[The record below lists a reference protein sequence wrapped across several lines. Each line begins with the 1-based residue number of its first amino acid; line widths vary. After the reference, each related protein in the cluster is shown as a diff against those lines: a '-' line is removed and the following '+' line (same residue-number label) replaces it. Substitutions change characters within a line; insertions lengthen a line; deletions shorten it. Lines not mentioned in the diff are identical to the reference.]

1 MKVTV
6 DPVIFKAALLGNA
19 GAQSVLGGCYERG
32 DGVEKDLER
41 AFMWYSSSAEQGY
54 LDAIYNLARCYE
66 NGIGVAK
73 DQERAFSLCE
83 KAATEGHE
91 LAQITLGNYFS
102 KGIGTPQSLSEG
114 IKWYR
119 KAAMNGSNLAQ
130 TILGDRYAT
139 GEGVPKDEIEA
150 YALYNI
156 ASVSFD
162 SALERREE
170 LEKSLPA
177 SARIRGQSRSRQL
190 LKEIAAKKASK

>member
-1 MKVTV
+1 
-6 DPVIFKAALLGNA
+6 
-19 GAQSVLGGCYERG
+19 
-32 DGVEKDLER
+32 
-41 AFMWYSSSAEQGY
+41 
-54 LDAIYNLARCYE
+54 
-66 NGIGVAK
+66 
-73 DQERAFSLCE
+73 
-83 KAATEGHE
+83 
-91 LAQITLGNYFS
+91 
-102 KGIGTPQSLSEG
+102 
-114 IKWYR
+114 
-119 KAAMNGSNLAQ
+119 MNGSNLAQ

-190 LKEIAAKKASK
+190 LKEIAAKKAGK